1 MCSENG
7 KTWKIIYIHLSIHLS
22 IDSGGSSIAILD
34 CGRAKVAVRLY
45 PHFKQD
51 PKTISFIQ
59 KYIVHIM
66 GLSENRLTPKLSLLK
81 LPFWEASDFFRQT
94 TKTVEFLGH
103 PSPTGLLKDGHAAH
117 STCRNAWHGVETP
130 GTIGRIEMPRDPW
143 SHTHQEQGKNT
154 IKYSRAGNTVLTSF
168 QVLRNNKLGI
178 PSFQSY
184 NLPKTDSPGAYVQN
198 CGREEKP

>member
-1 MCSENG
+1 
-7 KTWKIIYIHLSIHLS
+7 
-22 IDSGGSSIAILD
+22 
-34 CGRAKVAVRLY
+34 
-45 PHFKQD
+45 
-51 PKTISFIQ
+51 
-59 KYIVHIM
+59 M

-103 PSPTGLLKDGHAAH
+103 PSPTGLLKDEHAAH
-117 STCRNAWHGVETP
+117 STCRTAWHGVETP

-198 CGREEKP
+198 CEREALKHMAPHWTIGQNQQILTKLKYFWCAYEGSMKKTTIFGLLQDLQSLEWPQPTARSDCT